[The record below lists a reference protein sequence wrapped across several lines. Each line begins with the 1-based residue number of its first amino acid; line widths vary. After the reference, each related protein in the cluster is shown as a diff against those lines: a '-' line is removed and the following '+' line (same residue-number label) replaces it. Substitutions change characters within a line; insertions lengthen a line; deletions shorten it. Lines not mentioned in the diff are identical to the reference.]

1 MDAQSTNHPY
11 TIVRIKRKRTDE
23 PLDAL
28 VVESRVRRK
37 KTKGGRDVFQFVQT
51 VEETVWEDKQLQE
64 TLQNQ
69 ISKLS
74 QNHDDKNTP
83 SVPADVTNLSGAQRH
98 RQLADEGRRYTIV
111 PTREPAENPKFA
123 TSPPKVISA
132 KDARSQSDFRMYDA
146 VPADQNPT
154 SPVFDSDMEKF
165 LPMLQ
170 NYLRMNDE
178 PSQVFSAA
186 PPAEDYVWD
195 VFYRRPCTLSE
206 WNSAANIG
214 MLEGLPPSL
223 DDPNSSDSESEEEDE
238 ADEDSNG
245 IHVVWHEI
253 LHLTQ
258 RFPAEE
264 YYKNDYPDEDDSNDS
279 EGSDIFHES
288 SEAEDDL
295 RYDNLSDEDNY
306 WR

>member
-1 MDAQSTNHPY
+1 MMDAQPNNYPY

-28 VVESRVRRK
+28 VLIVTSVVESRVRRK
-37 KTKGGRDVFQFVQT
+37 KSKGGRDVFQFIQT

-74 QNHDDKNTP
+74 QNHTENNTKP
-83 SVPADVTNLSGAQRH
+83 SVPANVSNLSGAQRH

-111 PTREPAENPKFA
+111 PTRESAENTKFA

-132 KDARSQSDFRMYDA
+132 KDVQSPSDFRMYDA
-146 VPADQNPT
+146 VPADKKLT

-178 PSQVFSAA
+178 PSQVLSAA

-195 VFYRRPCTLSE
+195 VFYKRPCTLSE
-206 WNSAANIG
+206 WNSVANIG
-214 MLEGLPPSL
+214 TLEGLPPSL
-223 DDPNSSDSESEEEDE
+223 DDPYSSDSESEEEDD
-238 ADEDSNG
+238 ADEDSN
-245 IHVVWHEI
+245 
-253 LHLTQ
+253 
-258 RFPAEE
+258 AEE
-264 YYKNDYPDEDDSNDS
+264 YYKNDYPDEDDSDDS

-288 SEAEDDL
+288 SESEDDL
-295 RYDNLSDEDNY
+295 RYDNPDEDNY

>member
-1 MDAQSTNHPY
+1 MDAQPNNHPY

-28 VVESRVRRK
+28 VVESRVRK
-37 KTKGGRDVFQFVQT
+37 KRSKGGRDVFQFIQT
-51 VEETVWEDKQLQE
+51 VEETVWANKQLQE

-74 QNHDDKNTP
+74 QNNDEHNVQP
-83 SVPADVTNLSGAQRH
+83 LAPADVTNLSGAQRH
-98 RQLADEGRRYTIV
+98 RQLADEGRRYTVV
-111 PTREPAENPKFA
+111 PTRESAENTKFA
-123 TSPPKVISA
+123 TTPPKVISA
-132 KDARSQSDFRMYDA
+132 KDAQSQSDFRMYDA
-146 VPADQNPT
+146 VPADAMPA
-154 SPVFDSDMEKF
+154 SPVFDSDMENF

-178 PSQVFSAA
+178 PSQVLSAA
-186 PPAEDYVWD
+186 PPVEDYVWD

-206 WNSAANIG
+206 WNSVANIG
-214 MLEGLPPSL
+214 TLEGLPPSL
-223 DDPNSSDSESEEEDE
+223 DDPYSSDSDSEEEDN
-238 ADEDSNG
+238 ADEDSN
-245 IHVVWHEI
+245 
-253 LHLTQ
+253 
-258 RFPAEE
+258 AEE
-264 YYKNDYPDEDDSNDS
+264 YYKNDYPDEDDSDDS

-295 RYDNLSDEDNY
+295 RYDNPSDEDSY

>member
-1 MDAQSTNHPY
+1 MNAQSNNNPY

-23 PLDAL
+23 PLDVL

-37 KTKGGRDVFQFVQT
+37 KSKGGRDVFQFVQT
-51 VEETVWEDKQLQE
+51 VEETVWEDKQLQV

-74 QNHDDKNTP
+74 QNHHENNMQP
-83 SVPADVTNLSGAQRH
+83 SAPADVTNLPGAQRS
-98 RQLADEGRRYTIV
+98 RQSADEGRRYTIV
-111 PTREPAENPKFA
+111 PTRESAENTKFA
-123 TSPPKVISA
+123 TSPPKVISV
-132 KDARSQSDFRMYDA
+132 KDVQSPSDFRMYDA
-146 VPADQNPT
+146 VPADQKPT
-154 SPVFDSDMEKF
+154 SPIFDSEMEKF

-178 PSQVFSAA
+178 PSQVLSAA

-195 VFYRRPCTLSE
+195 VFYRRPGTLSE
-206 WNSAANIG
+206 WNSVANIG
-214 MLEGLPPSL
+214 TLEGLPPSL
-223 DDPNSSDSESEEEDE
+223 DDPYSSDSESEEEDE
-238 ADEDSNG
+238 ADEDSN
-245 IHVVWHEI
+245 
-253 LHLTQ
+253 
-258 RFPAEE
+258 AEE

-295 RYDNLSDEDNY
+295 RYNNLNDEDNY

>member
-1 MDAQSTNHPY
+1 MMDAQSNNYPY

-37 KTKGGRDVFQFVQT
+37 KSKGGRDVFQFVRT

-74 QNHDDKNTP
+74 QIHDENNTQP

-98 RQLADEGRRYTIV
+98 RQLADEGKRYTIV
-111 PTREPAENPKFA
+111 PTRESTENTKFA

-132 KDARSQSDFRMYDA
+132 KDVQSQSDFRMYDA
-146 VPADQNPT
+146 VPADKMPT

-170 NYLRMNDE
+170 NYLHMNDE
-178 PSQVFSAA
+178 PSQVLSVA

-206 WNSAANIG
+206 WNSVANIG
-214 MLEGLPPSL
+214 TLEGLPPSL
-223 DDPNSSDSESEEEDE
+223 DDPYSSDSDSEEEDN
-238 ADEDSNG
+238 ADEDSN
-245 IHVVWHEI
+245 
-253 LHLTQ
+253 
-258 RFPAEE
+258 AEE
-264 YYKNDYPDEDDSNDS
+264 YYKNDYPDEDDSDDS

-295 RYDNLSDEDNY
+295 RYDNPNDEDNY

>member
-1 MDAQSTNHPY
+1 MDAQSNNYPY

-28 VVESRVRRK
+28 VVESRIRRK
-37 KTKGGRDVFQFVQT
+37 KSKGGRDVFQFIQT

-74 QNHDDKNTP
+74 QNHTENNVQP
-83 SVPADVTNLSGAQRH
+83 SVPADVTNLSEAQRL

-111 PTREPAENPKFA
+111 PTRESVENTKYA

-132 KDARSQSDFRMYDA
+132 KDARSQNDFRMYDA
-146 VPADQNPT
+146 VPADKKPT
-154 SPVFDSDMEKF
+154 SSVFDSDMEKF

-178 PSQVFSAA
+178 PSQVLSAA

-206 WNSAANIG
+206 WNSVANIG

-223 DDPNSSDSESEEEDE
+223 DDPYSSDSESEEEDN
-238 ADEDSNG
+238 ADEDSN
-245 IHVVWHEI
+245 
-253 LHLTQ
+253 
-258 RFPAEE
+258 AEE
-264 YYKNDYPDEDDSNDS
+264 YYKNDYPDEDDSDDS
-279 EGSDIFHES
+279 EGGDIFHDS

-295 RYDNLSDEDNY
+295 RYDDLNDDDSY

>member
-1 MDAQSTNHPY
+1 MNTQSNNHPY

-37 KTKGGRDVFQFVQT
+37 KSKGGRDVFQFVRT

-74 QNHDDKNTP
+74 QSHDENNNNTQP
-83 SVPADVTNLSGAQRH
+83 LVPVDVTNPSVAQRH
-98 RQLADEGRRYTIV
+98 RQLVDEGRRYTIV
-111 PTREPAENPKFA
+111 PTRESTENTKYA

-132 KDARSQSDFRMYDA
+132 KDIQPQSDFRMYDA
-146 VPADQNPT
+146 VPADNKPT

-178 PSQVFSAA
+178 PSQVFSAV

-195 VFYRRPCTLSE
+195 VFYRRPYTLSE

-214 MLEGLPPSL
+214 TLEGLPPSL
-223 DDPNSSDSESEEEDE
+223 DDPYSSDSESEEEDN
-238 ADEDSNG
+238 ADEDSN
-245 IHVVWHEI
+245 
-253 LHLTQ
+253 
-258 RFPAEE
+258 AEE
-264 YYKNDYPDEDDSNDS
+264 YYKNDYPDEDDSDDS

-295 RYDNLSDEDNY
+295 QFDNSSDEDSY

>member
-1 MDAQSTNHPY
+1 MMDAQSNNHPY

-28 VVESRVRRK
+28 VVESRVRK
-37 KTKGGRDVFQFVQT
+37 KRSKGGRDVFQFVQT
-51 VEETVWEDKQLQE
+51 VEKTVWEDKQLQE

-74 QNHDDKNTP
+74 QSHDEHNIQP
-83 SVPADVTNLSGAQRH
+83 SAPADVTNLSGAQRH

-111 PTREPAENPKFA
+111 PTRESTENTKFA

-132 KDARSQSDFRMYDA
+132 KDVQLQSDFRMYDA
-146 VPADQNPT
+146 VPADTKPA
-154 SPVFDSDMEKF
+154 SPNFDSDMENF

-178 PSQVFSAA
+178 PSQVLSAA
-186 PPAEDYVWD
+186 PPVEDYVWD

-206 WNSAANIG
+206 WNSVANIG
-214 MLEGLPPSL
+214 TLEGLPPSL
-223 DDPNSSDSESEEEDE
+223 DDPYSSDSDSEEEDN
-238 ADEDSNG
+238 ADEDSN
-245 IHVVWHEI
+245 
-253 LHLTQ
+253 
-258 RFPAEE
+258 AEE
-264 YYKNDYPDEDDSNDS
+264 YYKNDYPDEDDSDDS

-288 SEAEDDL
+288 SEAEDNL
-295 RYDNLSDEDNY
+295 QYDNPSDEDTY

>member
-1 MDAQSTNHPY
+1 MMDAQSNNHPY

-37 KTKGGRDVFQFVQT
+37 KSKGGRDVFQFVRT

-74 QNHDDKNTP
+74 QNHTEKNIQP
-83 SVPADVTNLSGAQRH
+83 SVPADITNLSGAQRH

-111 PTREPAENPKFA
+111 PTRESVENTKFA

-146 VPADQNPT
+146 VPADKKPT
-154 SPVFDSDMEKF
+154 PPVFDSDMEKF

-178 PSQVFSAA
+178 PSEVLSAA
-186 PPAEDYVWD
+186 PSVEDYVWD

-206 WNSAANIG
+206 WNSVANIG
-214 MLEGLPPSL
+214 TLEGLPPSL
-223 DDPNSSDSESEEEDE
+223 DDPYSSDSESEEEDN
-238 ADEDSNG
+238 ADEDSN
-245 IHVVWHEI
+245 
-253 LHLTQ
+253 
-258 RFPAEE
+258 AEE
-264 YYKNDYPDEDDSNDS
+264 YYKNDYPDEDDSDDS
-279 EGSDIFHES
+279 EGSDIFHDS

-295 RYDNLSDEDNY
+295 RYDNLNDDDTY

>member
-1 MDAQSTNHPY
+1 MDAQSNNYPY

-37 KTKGGRDVFQFVQT
+37 KSKGGRDVFQFIQT

-74 QNHDDKNTP
+74 QNHTENNAQP
-83 SVPADVTNLSGAQRH
+83 SVPADVTNLSEAQRR

-111 PTREPAENPKFA
+111 PTRESVENTKYA

-132 KDARSQSDFRMYDA
+132 KDARSQNDFRMYDA
-146 VPADQNPT
+146 VPADKKPT
-154 SPVFDSDMEKF
+154 SSVFDSDMEKF

-170 NYLRMNDE
+170 NYLRSLTCSCPCLPVNDE
-178 PSQVFSAA
+178 PSQVLSAA

-206 WNSAANIG
+206 WNSVANIG

-223 DDPNSSDSESEEEDE
+223 DDPYSSDSESEEEDN
-238 ADEDSNG
+238 ADEDSN
-245 IHVVWHEI
+245 
-253 LHLTQ
+253 
-258 RFPAEE
+258 AEE
-264 YYKNDYPDEDDSNDS
+264 YYKNDYPDEDDSDDS
-279 EGSDIFHES
+279 EGGDIFHDS

-295 RYDNLSDEDNY
+295 RYDDLNDDDSY

>member
-1 MDAQSTNHPY
+1 MDAQSNDHPY
-11 TIVRIKRKRTDE
+11 TIHQLLTVT
-23 PLDAL
+23 L
-28 VVESRVRRK
+28 VIESRVRRK

-64 TLQNQ
+64 TIQNH

-74 QNHDDKNTP
+74 QNHDENNMQS
-83 SVPADVTNLSGAQRH
+83 SVPADVTNLFGAQRH

-111 PTREPAENPKFA
+111 PTRESAENIKFA

-132 KDARSQSDFRMYDA
+132 KDAHSPSDFRMYDA
-146 VPADQNPT
+146 VPADQKPT
-154 SPVFDSDMEKF
+154 SPVFGSDVERF

-178 PSQVFSAA
+178 PSQVLSAA

-206 WNSAANIG
+206 WNSVANIG
-214 MLEGLPPSL
+214 TLEGLPPSL
-223 DDPNSSDSESEEEDE
+223 DDPYSSDSESEEEDN
-238 ADEDSNG
+238 ADEDSN
-245 IHVVWHEI
+245 
-253 LHLTQ
+253 
-258 RFPAEE
+258 AEE
-264 YYKNDYPDEDDSNDS
+264 YYKNDYPDEDGSDDS

-295 RYDNLSDEDNY
+295 QYDNPK
-306 WR
+306 

>member
-1 MDAQSTNHPY
+1 MDTLSSNHPY

-28 VVESRVRRK
+28 VVESGARRK
-37 KTKGGRDVFQFVQT
+37 KSRGGRGVFQFVQT
-51 VEETVWEDKQLQE
+51 VEETVWEDKKLQE

-74 QNHDDKNTP
+74 QIDHEVIAQPKV
-83 SVPADVTNLSGAQRH
+83 SADATNLPGIQRG

-111 PTREPAENPKFA
+111 PTRESAENTKFA

-132 KDARSQSDFRMYDA
+132 KDVQSQNDFRMYDA
-146 VPADQNPT
+146 VPADQVQA
-154 SPVFDSDMEKF
+154 SPIFDSEMEKF

-170 NYLRMNDE
+170 NYLRMNEE
-178 PSQVFSAA
+178 PSRVPSGIPQ
-186 PPAEDYVWD
+186 AEDYVWD
-195 VFYRRPCTLSE
+195 VFYRRPCTLNE
-206 WNSAANIG
+206 WNSVANIG
-214 MLEGLPPSL
+214 TLEGLPPSL
-223 DDPNSSDSESEEEDE
+223 DDPYSSDSESEEEDE
-238 ADEDSNG
+238 ADEDSN
-245 IHVVWHEI
+245 
-253 LHLTQ
+253 
-258 RFPAEE
+258 AEE
-264 YYKNDYPDEDDSNDS
+264 YYKNDYPDEEDSDDS

-295 RYDNLSDEDNY
+295 RYDNPSDEDND

>member
-1 MDAQSTNHPY
+1 MMEAQSNNYPY

-37 KTKGGRDVFQFVQT
+37 KSKGGRDVFQFVRT

-74 QNHDDKNTP
+74 QIHDENNTQP

-98 RQLADEGRRYTIV
+98 RQLADEGKRYTIV
-111 PTREPAENPKFA
+111 PTRESTENTKFA

-132 KDARSQSDFRMYDA
+132 KDVQSQSDFRMYDA
-146 VPADQNPT
+146 VPADKMPT

-170 NYLRMNDE
+170 NYLHMNDE
-178 PSQVFSAA
+178 PSQVLSVA

-206 WNSAANIG
+206 WNSVANIG
-214 MLEGLPPSL
+214 TLEGLPPSL
-223 DDPNSSDSESEEEDE
+223 DDPYSSDSDSEEEDN
-238 ADEDSNG
+238 ADEDSN
-245 IHVVWHEI
+245 
-253 LHLTQ
+253 
-258 RFPAEE
+258 AEE
-264 YYKNDYPDEDDSNDS
+264 YYKNDYPDEDDSDDS

-295 RYDNLSDEDNY
+295 RYDNPNDEDNY

>member
-1 MDAQSTNHPY
+1 MDAHSNNHPY

-37 KTKGGRDVFQFVQT
+37 RPKGGRDVFQYVQT
-51 VEETVWEDKQLQE
+51 VEETVWKDKQLQE

-74 QNHDDKNTP
+74 QNQVENNTQP
-83 SVPADVTNLSGAQRH
+83 SVPADATNFSAAQRH

-111 PTREPAENPKFA
+111 PTREPAENTKYA

-132 KDARSQSDFRMYDA
+132 KDVQPPSDFRMYDA
-146 VPADQNPT
+146 VPADTNPA
-154 SPVFDSDMEKF
+154 SPVVDSDMEKF

-178 PSQVFSAA
+178 PSQNLSAA
-186 PPAEDYVWD
+186 AAAEDYVWD

-206 WNSAANIG
+206 WNAVANIG
-214 MLEGLPPSL
+214 TLEGLPPSL
-223 DDPNSSDSESEEEDE
+223 DDPYSSDSESEEEDN
-238 ADEDSNG
+238 ADEDSN
-245 IHVVWHEI
+245 
-253 LHLTQ
+253 
-258 RFPAEE
+258 AEE
-264 YYKNDYPDEDDSNDS
+264 YYKNDYPDEDNSDDS

-295 RYDNLSDEDNY
+295 RYDNPSDEDTY

>member
-1 MDAQSTNHPY
+1 MDAQSNNHPY

-37 KTKGGRDVFQFVQT
+37 KVKGSRHVFQFVQT
-51 VEETVWEDKQLQE
+51 VEETVWEDKQVQE

-74 QNHDDKNTP
+74 QNDHDNNTQP
-83 SVPADVTNLSGAQRH
+83 SVPADITNLPGTQRS
-98 RQLADEGRRYTIV
+98 RRLAEDGKRYTIV
-111 PTREPAENPKFA
+111 PTHESVENTKFA

-132 KDARSQSDFRMYDA
+132 KDAQSQSDFRMYDA
-146 VPADQNPT
+146 VPADQKPT

-178 PSQVFSAA
+178 PSQVLSAA

-206 WNSAANIG
+206 WNSVANIG
-214 MLEGLPPSL
+214 TLEGLPPSL
-223 DDPNSSDSESEEEDE
+223 DDPYSSDSESEEEDE
-238 ADEDSNG
+238 ADEDSN
-245 IHVVWHEI
+245 
-253 LHLTQ
+253 
-258 RFPAEE
+258 AEE
-264 YYKNDYPDEDDSNDS
+264 YYKNDYPDEDDSSDS
-279 EGSDIFHES
+279 GGSDIFHDG
-288 SEAEDDL
+288 SEAEDDI
-295 RYDNLSDEDNY
+295 RYDNLSDEDND

>member
-1 MDAQSTNHPY
+1 MDAQSKNHPY

-37 KTKGGRDVFQFVQT
+37 KSKGGCDVFQFVQT

-74 QNHDDKNTP
+74 SQSPDENNMQP
-83 SVPADVTNLSGAQRH
+83 SMPADVTNLSGAQRH
-98 RQLADEGRRYTIV
+98 RQLADEGKRYTIV
-111 PTREPAENPKFA
+111 PTRESAENTKFA

-132 KDARSQSDFRMYDA
+132 KDVQSQSDFRMYDA
-146 VPADQNPT
+146 VPADKMPT
-154 SPVFDSDMEKF
+154 SPVFDSAMAKF

-178 PSQVFSAA
+178 PSQVLSAA

-206 WNSAANIG
+206 WNSVANIG
-214 MLEGLPPSL
+214 TLEGLPPSL
-223 DDPNSSDSESEEEDE
+223 DDPYSSDSESEEEDN
-238 ADEDSNG
+238 ADEDSN
-245 IHVVWHEI
+245 
-253 LHLTQ
+253 
-258 RFPAEE
+258 AEE
-264 YYKNDYPDEDDSNDS
+264 YYKNDYPDEDDSDDS
-279 EGSDIFHES
+279 EGSDMFHES
-288 SEAEDDL
+288 SEGEDDL
-295 RYDNLSDEDNY
+295 RYDNPSDEDNY

>member
-1 MDAQSTNHPY
+1 MMDAQSNNYPY

-37 KTKGGRDVFQFVQT
+37 KSKGGRDVFQFVRT

-74 QNHDDKNTP
+74 QIHDENNTQP

-98 RQLADEGRRYTIV
+98 RQLADEGKRYTIV
-111 PTREPAENPKFA
+111 PTRESTENTKFA

-132 KDARSQSDFRMYDA
+132 KDVQSQSDFRMYDA
-146 VPADQNPT
+146 VPADKMPT

-170 NYLRMNDE
+170 NYLHMNDE
-178 PSQVFSAA
+178 PSQVLSIA

-206 WNSAANIG
+206 WNSVANIG
-214 MLEGLPPSL
+214 TLEGLPPSL
-223 DDPNSSDSESEEEDE
+223 DDPYSSDSDSEEEDN
-238 ADEDSNG
+238 ADEDSN
-245 IHVVWHEI
+245 
-253 LHLTQ
+253 
-258 RFPAEE
+258 AEE
-264 YYKNDYPDEDDSNDS
+264 YYKNDYPDEDDSDDS

-295 RYDNLSDEDNY
+295 RYDNPNDEDNY

>member
-1 MDAQSTNHPY
+1 MMDAQSNNHPY

-28 VVESRVRRK
+28 VVESRVRK
-37 KTKGGRDVFQFVQT
+37 KRSKGGRDVFQFVQT
-51 VEETVWEDKQLQE
+51 VEKTVWEDKKLQE

-69 ISKLS
+69 ISRLS
-74 QNHDDKNTP
+74 QSHDEHNIQP
-83 SVPADVTNLSGAQRH
+83 SAPADVTNLSGAQRH
-98 RQLADEGRRYTIV
+98 RQSADEGRRYTIV
-111 PTREPAENPKFA
+111 PTRESTENTKFA

-132 KDARSQSDFRMYDA
+132 KDVQSPSDFRMYDA
-146 VPADQNPT
+146 VPADTKPI
-154 SPVFDSDMEKF
+154 FDSDMENF

-178 PSQVFSAA
+178 PSQVLSAA
-186 PPAEDYVWD
+186 PPVEDYVWD

-206 WNSAANIG
+206 WNSVANIG
-214 MLEGLPPSL
+214 TLEGLPPSL
-223 DDPNSSDSESEEEDE
+223 DDPYSSDSDSEEEDN

-245 IHVVWHEI
+245 ISVVWHQS
-253 LHLTQ
+253 LHLMQ
-258 RFPAEE
+258 YFPAEE
-264 YYKNDYPDEDDSNDS
+264 YYKNDYPDEDDSDDS
-279 EGSDIFHES
+279 EGSDVFHES

-295 RYDNLSDEDNY
+295 QYDNRDEDNY

>member
-1 MDAQSTNHPY
+1 MMDAQSNNHPY

-37 KTKGGRDVFQFVQT
+37 KSKGGRDVFQFVRT

-74 QNHDDKNTP
+74 QNHTEKNIQP
-83 SVPADVTNLSGAQRH
+83 SVPADITNLSGAQRH

-111 PTREPAENPKFA
+111 PTRESVENTKFA

-146 VPADQNPT
+146 VPADKKPT
-154 SPVFDSDMEKF
+154 SPVFDSDMAKF

-178 PSQVFSAA
+178 PSEVLSAA
-186 PPAEDYVWD
+186 PPVEDYVWD

-206 WNSAANIG
+206 WNSVANIG
-214 MLEGLPPSL
+214 TLEGLPPSL
-223 DDPNSSDSESEEEDE
+223 DDPYSSDSESEEEDN
-238 ADEDSNG
+238 ADEDSN
-245 IHVVWHEI
+245 
-253 LHLTQ
+253 
-258 RFPAEE
+258 AEE
-264 YYKNDYPDEDDSNDS
+264 YYKNDYPDEDDSDDS
-279 EGSDIFHES
+279 EGSDIFHDS

-295 RYDNLSDEDNY
+295 RYDNLNDDDTY

>member
-1 MDAQSTNHPY
+1 MDTLSSNHPY

-28 VVESRVRRK
+28 VVESGARRK
-37 KTKGGRDVFQFVQT
+37 KSRGGRGVFQFVQT
-51 VEETVWEDKQLQE
+51 VEETVWEDKKLQE

-74 QNHDDKNTP
+74 QIDHEIIAPPKV
-83 SVPADVTNLSGAQRH
+83 SADATNLPGVQRG

-111 PTREPAENPKFA
+111 PTRESTENSKFA

-132 KDARSQSDFRMYDA
+132 KDVQSQNDFRMYDA
-146 VPADQNPT
+146 VPADQIQA
-154 SPVFDSDMEKF
+154 SPIFDSEMEKF

-170 NYLRMNDE
+170 NYLRMNEE
-178 PSQVFSAA
+178 PSRVPSAITQ
-186 PPAEDYVWD
+186 AEDYVWD
-195 VFYRRPCTLSE
+195 VFYRRPCTLNE
-206 WNSAANIG
+206 WNSVANIG
-214 MLEGLPPSL
+214 TLEGLPPSL
-223 DDPNSSDSESEEEDE
+223 DDPYSSDSESEEEDE
-238 ADEDSNG
+238 ADEDSN
-245 IHVVWHEI
+245 
-253 LHLTQ
+253 
-258 RFPAEE
+258 AEE
-264 YYKNDYPDEDDSNDS
+264 YYKNDYPDEEDSDDS

-295 RYDNLSDEDNY
+295 RYDNPSDEDNN

>member
-1 MDAQSTNHPY
+1 MMDAQSNNYPY

-37 KTKGGRDVFQFVQT
+37 KSKGGRDVFQFVRT

-74 QNHDDKNTP
+74 QIHDENNTQP

-98 RQLADEGRRYTIV
+98 RQLADEGKRYTIV
-111 PTREPAENPKFA
+111 PTRESSENTKFA

-132 KDARSQSDFRMYDA
+132 KDVQSQSDFRMYDA
-146 VPADQNPT
+146 VPADKMPT

-170 NYLRMNDE
+170 NYLHMNDE
-178 PSQVFSAA
+178 PSQVLSIA

-206 WNSAANIG
+206 WNSVANIG
-214 MLEGLPPSL
+214 TLEGLPPSL
-223 DDPNSSDSESEEEDE
+223 DDPYSSDSDSEEEDN
-238 ADEDSNG
+238 ADEDSN
-245 IHVVWHEI
+245 
-253 LHLTQ
+253 
-258 RFPAEE
+258 AEE
-264 YYKNDYPDEDDSNDS
+264 YYKNDYPDEDDSDDS

-295 RYDNLSDEDNY
+295 RYDNPNDEDNY

>member
-1 MDAQSTNHPY
+1 MNAQSTY

-37 KTKGGRDVFQFVQT
+37 KSKGGRDVFQFVRT

-74 QNHDDKNTP
+74 QSRDENSMQP
-83 SVPADVTNLSGAQRH
+83 MVPVDVTNLSGAQRH
-98 RQLADEGRRYTIV
+98 RPLADEGRRYTIV
-111 PTREPAENPKFA
+111 PIRESTENTKYA

-132 KDARSQSDFRMYDA
+132 KDIQPQSDFRMYDA
-146 VPADQNPT
+146 VPADNKPT

-178 PSQVFSAA
+178 PSQVLSAA

-195 VFYRRPCTLSE
+195 VFYRRPHTLSE

-214 MLEGLPPSL
+214 TLEGLPPSL
-223 DDPNSSDSESEEEDE
+223 DDPYSSDSESEEEDN
-238 ADEDSNG
+238 ADEDSN
-245 IHVVWHEI
+245 
-253 LHLTQ
+253 
-258 RFPAEE
+258 AEE
-264 YYKNDYPDEDDSNDS
+264 YYKNDYPDEDDSDDS

-295 RYDNLSDEDNY
+295 QFGNSSDEDSY

>member
-1 MDAQSTNHPY
+1 MDAQSNNYPY

-37 KTKGGRDVFQFVQT
+37 KSKGGRDVFQFVRT

-74 QNHDDKNTP
+74 QIHDENNTQP

-98 RQLADEGRRYTIV
+98 RQLADEGKRYTIV
-111 PTREPAENPKFA
+111 PTRESTENTKFA

-132 KDARSQSDFRMYDA
+132 KDVQSQSDFRMYDA
-146 VPADQNPT
+146 VPADKMPT

-170 NYLRMNDE
+170 NYLHMNDE
-178 PSQVFSAA
+178 PSQVLSVA

-206 WNSAANIG
+206 WNSVANIG
-214 MLEGLPPSL
+214 TLEGLPPSL
-223 DDPNSSDSESEEEDE
+223 DDPYSSDSDSEEEDN
-238 ADEDSNG
+238 ADEDSN
-245 IHVVWHEI
+245 
-253 LHLTQ
+253 
-258 RFPAEE
+258 AEE
-264 YYKNDYPDEDDSNDS
+264 YYKNDYPDEDDSDDS

-295 RYDNLSDEDNY
+295 RYDNPNDEDNY